1 MRNKKNIFAWKP
13 DSYLFRMMASILLLL
28 MVLGLIMNAL
38 KVDAAT
44 TISYHGNV
52 TYGASTVGNFTV
64 NGVQAFCFE
73 HDKTSPPTGTSF
85 REEIYNNPDIRKA
98 LYYGWAG
105 PKQWSGFESPAHGI
119 VATSLVISHYY
130 SGTSVK
136 TACKSYYDW
145 LQSQPA
151 VPSAGIELSK
161 SSVEAYL
168 TSDKTKQRTEEITLN
183 ADSKNYITM
192 KLPNGVTLHN
202 VTKGTT
208 STSSAKIYGGD
219 RVYLS
224 APLSQNGIWSSG
236 GMAGAVGKYQPV
248 VCVTEPSGMQNVG
261 YGKWA
266 SDPDNK
272 VTLNVRWIPHG
283 RITLQKVDAELGK
296 GESQGGGTLEG
307 AEYKIYNTLG
317 AEKGK
322 MITDDKGVWISNL
335 LPYDIYTVKE
345 TAASKGYLVEVGN
358 ITCNLN
364 ADNVNVTSKEQIIR
378 GDLKLVKM
386 ADSTHKRLADVP
398 FEITSK
404 TTGESHVI
412 VTDDNGEASTS
423 SSWNKHSANT
433 NRGQTSEDGV
443 WFGEGAVNDDLGA
456 LPYDTYEIEE
466 QACAS
471 NADRELIPAFEV
483 TVKRDSY
490 TVDLGTMTDDAL
502 QPGEISMYTM
512 AANKDTGDKIL
523 ESRDKQ
529 TIVDRVSM
537 DGLIIGREYVLKG
550 CQMVQEENVELKI
563 EGKRVE
569 NALTF
574 IADSRNMEVDMEYAI
589 DATGLAGKNLVTY
602 EELYDNA
609 NPNRPEKVAE
619 HKDIEDEGQTVSV
632 RETTIHTSATNK
644 ETGKKV
650 ISPNENQIITDRVE
664 MKGLAV
670 GREYVLKGWQMV
682 REENKELKV
691 DGKRV
696 ENIKTFVADK
706 EDMTVDIEFV
716 VDASELAGKTLITY
730 EELYDN
736 SIQEEPI
743 KVAEHKDLE
752 DKNQTI
758 KVAELPEKQKATTVK
773 TGDDNKIAILIAL
786 LISGAIAGVGAVMY
800 RGRKRKDEPES
811 ETKDDS
817 GC

>member
-1 MRNKKNIFAWKP
+1 MRYKRLQGN
-13 DSYLFRMMASILLLL
+13 YLYRMIAL
-28 MVLGLIMNAL
+28 VLALIVTLYLVVQVLDVRA
-38 KVDAAT
+38 AAT
-44 TISYHGNV
+44 ITYNGNV
-52 TYGASTVGNFTV
+52 TYGASTVGNFIV
-64 NGVQAFCFE
+64 NGRQAFCLE
-73 HDKTSPPTGTSF
+73 HDKASPPTGTSF
-85 REEIYNNPDIRKA
+85 HEEIYDNVSIQKV
-98 LYYGWAG
+98 LYYGWGG
-105 PKQWSGFESPAHGI
+105 PEQWNGFTSSAHGI
-119 VATSLVISHYY
+119 VATSLVLSHYY

-136 TACKSYYDW
+136 TACQSFYDF
-145 LQSQPA
+145 LQTQPA
-151 VPSAGIELSK
+151 VPDDDITLSK

-168 TSDKTKQRTEEITLN
+168 TADKKLQRTEEITLN
-183 ADSKNYITM
+183 ADSGNYITM
-192 KLPNGVTLHN
+192 PLPNGVTLHN
-202 VTKGTT
+202 VTKGITHT
-208 STSSAKIYGGD
+208 GSARINGGD
-219 RVYLS
+219 RYYLT
-224 APLSQNGIWSSG
+224 APLSQDGTWTSNK
-236 GMAGAVGKYQPV
+236 MAGAVGKYQPV
-248 VCVTEPSGMQNVG
+248 VCVTDASSMQNLG

-266 SDPDNK
+266 DDLDNTVQLK
-272 VTLNVRWIPHG
+272 VKWVPHG
-283 RITLQKVDAELGK
+283 KVELQKNDAETGK
-296 GESQGGGTLEG
+296 GEAQGNGTLEG
-307 AEYKIYNTLG
+307 AKYEIFDTLG
-317 AEKGK
+317 DNRGK
-322 MITDDKGVWISNL
+322 AYTDKNGKAVFEL
-335 LPYDIYTVKE
+335 LPYDTYIIKE
-345 TAASKGYLVEVGN
+345 VSASKGYLVDVNEIRVR
-358 ITCNLN
+358 LN
-364 ADNVNVTSKEQIIR
+364 KDVVSAIGTEQIVR
-378 GDLKLVKM
+378 GDLKLIKM
-386 ADSTHKRLADVP
+386 ADSTHKRLSDVP

-512 AANKDTGDKIL
+512 AANKDTGDKVL

-537 DGLIIGREYVLKG
+537 DGLTIGREYVLKG
-550 CQMVQEENVELKI
+550 WQMVQEENVELKI
-563 EGKRVE
+563 DGKRVE

-574 IADSRNMEVDMEYAI
+574 IADSRNMEIDMEYAI

-696 ENIKTFVADK
+696 ENTKAFVADK

-736 SIQEEPI
+736 SIPEEPI

-773 TGDDNKIAILIAL
+773 TGDNNKIAILIAL
-786 LISGAIAGVGAVMY
+786 LIAGAIAGGGAVMY